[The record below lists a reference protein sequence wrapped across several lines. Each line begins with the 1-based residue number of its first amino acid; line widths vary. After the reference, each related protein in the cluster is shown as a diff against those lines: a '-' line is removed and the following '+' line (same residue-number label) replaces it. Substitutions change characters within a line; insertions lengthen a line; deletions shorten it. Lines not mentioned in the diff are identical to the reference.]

1 MAEFYEYDPM
11 TGIRTDTSWSE
22 SEQKMT
28 LIRTADVEPLLD
40 HTKAIAN
47 GVGVNS
53 GDIKAG
59 WWLYAKIPPVV
70 ILQLRAKG
78 INVFDKN
85 DESRMFAELNSNFP
99 HLKCTTGMHGPRG
112 VKILG

>member
-1 MAEFYEYDPM
+1 MAEFFEFDPL
-11 TGIRTDTSWSE
+11 TGIRTDFAYDDATD
-22 SEQKMT
+22 QVT
-28 LIRTADVEPLLD
+28 LTRYADVEPLLN

-47 GVGVNS
+47 GVGKNS

-85 DESRMFAELNSNFP
+85 DEAAMFAELNTNFP
-99 HLKCTTGMHGPRG
+99 HLKCTTGRHGG
-112 VKILG
+112 KTKVSA